1 MAAKVGSAAQGAK
14 VAPLVEAVSIRR
26 VGPEAMAGLDSVA
39 SGGLGRAGSAQSPSP
54 ASAAEGRAVVAP
66 TEAECLAEIRAALV
80 GSVAQA
86 ATEARTVGAVDSA
99 VTLGV
104 VVVRAA
110 AVLAVAAGVV
120 EHVVVKE
127 AAKAEVAP

>member
-1 MAAKVGSAAQGAK
+1 
-14 VAPLVEAVSIRR
+14 
-26 VGPEAMAGLDSVA
+26 
-39 SGGLGRAGSAQSPSP
+39 
-54 ASAAEGRAVVAP
+54 
-66 TEAECLAEIRAALV
+66 LAEIRAALV
-80 GSVAQA
+80 GSVARA